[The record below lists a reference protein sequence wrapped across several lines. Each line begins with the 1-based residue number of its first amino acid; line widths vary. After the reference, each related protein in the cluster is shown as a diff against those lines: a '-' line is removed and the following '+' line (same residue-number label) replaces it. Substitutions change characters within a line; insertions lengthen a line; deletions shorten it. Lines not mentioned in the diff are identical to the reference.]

1 MYNQR
6 PPFRRNP
13 NFQPLCYEI
22 PVVLDFS
29 GIATLDELGGEP
41 LQQLALLLAYRE
53 SGRMRVL
60 IYAHE
65 NMLSDWQFEA
75 AYADSRMGGMDE
87 WSDEEFCDYLAY
99 LSRWKIGTPISFIEG
114 VSNFDPVPG
123 FSQKAQ
129 EILAISELDSAR
141 KSGETVH

>member
-1 MYNQR
+1 MTMR

-22 PVVLDFS
+22 PVVLDFE

-41 LQQLALLLAYRE
+41 LQQMALLLAYRE

-65 NMLSDWQFEA
+65 NMMSDWQFEA

-87 WSDEEFCDYLAY
+87 WSDEEFCDYLAF
-99 LSRWKIGTPISFIEG
+99 LSRWKIGTPISFITG
-114 VSNFDPVPG
+114 VSDFDPVPE

-129 EILAISELDSAR
+129 GILAFSELDRAR
-141 KSGETVH
+141 KSGEAVH